1 MQHNHGRDT
10 KPELRVRSELHRR
23 GLRYRVNQKVPG
35 MARRTIDVSWPALRI
50 AVFIDGCFWHG
61 CPAHG
66 SYPKANSQFW
76 ADKIQ
81 RNRQR
86 DLETTGY
93 LTNRG
98 WLVLRFWEHEDPAHV
113 ADAITASV
121 AHRRNDTARAT
132 HRSR

>member
-1 MQHNHGRDT
+1 
-10 KPELRVRSELHRR
+10 
-23 GLRYRVNQKVPG
+23 

-81 RNRQR
+81 RNRER
-86 DLETTGY
+86 DLETTEY
-93 LTNRG
+93 LASRG

-121 AHRRNDTARAT
+121 THRRNDTARAA